1 MPKTPAQK
9 KISLAG
15 VRQTLDDHEARYLYE
30 CDLADRHNRTANDAG
45 AAGDEERAAR
55 FRDYAHKAGERAL
68 KLKEL
73 VEADREQLHDIVSAP
88 ARRKARDAT
97 TTGGADPAVHHRAA
111 ARLKQRADRSVT
123 KEAKDRAQAGMPPH
137 DPRTAAGKREY
148 HIAGLG
154 RSKRASTLPHQA
166 LFYRKATATP
176 IRISA
181 CDHYEALVLAAQS
194 GLYPEMAFEPRV
206 DSSSR
211 AGQPPGNGYANER
224 LRALQDAI
232 GLEGAALLYLRII
245 ENRSA
250 RSLAAEGFGDEK
262 TVQARFTAAVD
273 GAARFFNLTPTP
285 FLIDKVL
292 QSVAA

>member
-73 VEADREQLHDIVSAP
+73 VEADRERLHDIVSAP

-154 RSKRASTLPHQA
+154 RSKRASTLP
-166 LFYRKATATP
+166 
-176 IRISA
+176 
-181 CDHYEALVLAAQS
+181 
-194 GLYPEMAFEPRV
+194 
-206 DSSSR
+206 
-211 AGQPPGNGYANER
+211 
-224 LRALQDAI
+224 
-232 GLEGAALLYLRII
+232 
-245 ENRSA
+245 
-250 RSLAAEGFGDEK
+250 EGFGDEK